1 MSSITPFDFNGK
13 EVRAIE
19 GQDGSAWFVAKDVC
33 EILGHSNPSEAL
45 KALDTD
51 EKGDVSI
58 PYASNDSND
67 LRNSV
72 KVRIVSEAGLY
83 QLIFVSRLPAAVS
96 FRKWVT
102 SEVLPAIRKHGAY
115 MTPEAIEKT
124 LTDPD
129 FIIGIATALKNEQ
142 AKSAKLTAI
151 NAKLEP
157 KAAVHDAL
165 MLSDTALPI
174 GSIAKVLC
182 KDFNIGRNR
191 LFKFLRDRGV
201 LLANNEPKQ
210 PYIERGYF
218 RVVERRFEVNGEMK
232 VGTQTLVYQKGV
244 SFIHRLLTEEAKRK
258 AA

>member
-1 MSSITPFDFNGK
+1 MGNITPFDFNGK

-33 EILGHSNPSEAL
+33 EILGYADAPKAVKQHCKHPELLKNDNTPLLDIPARGLTIINESDLYRLIIRSTMPEAE
-45 KALDTD
+45 AF
-51 EKGDVSI
+51 E
-58 PYASNDSND
+58 
-67 LRNSV
+67 R
-72 KVRIVSEAGLY
+72 KVM
-83 QLIFVSRLPAAVS
+83 
-96 FRKWVT
+96 
-102 SEVLPAIRKHGAY
+102 EVILPAIRKHGAY

-124 LTDPD
+124 LSDPD

-142 AKSAKLTAI
+142 AKSAKLLAL

-165 MLSDTALPI
+165 MTSDSALPI

-191 LFKFLRDRGV
+191 LFKFLRDHGV

-210 PYIERGYF
+210 PYVDRKFF
-218 RVVERRFEVNGEMK
+218 RVVERRFEVNGEMR

-244 SFIHRLLTEEAKRK
+244 AFIHKLLTGHWKK